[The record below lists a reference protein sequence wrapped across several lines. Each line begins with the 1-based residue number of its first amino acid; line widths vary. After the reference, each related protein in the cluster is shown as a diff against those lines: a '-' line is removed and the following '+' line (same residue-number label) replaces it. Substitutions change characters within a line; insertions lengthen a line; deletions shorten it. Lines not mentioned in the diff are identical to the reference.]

1 MQTVETIAA
10 ILGGVLLIVGVGIA
24 VVSYRYYLQQRR
36 S

>member
-10 ILGGVLLIVGVGIA
+10 ILGGVLLIAGVAIA
-24 VVSYRYYLQQRR
+24 VVSYRYYVQAKK